1 MALRGLAATWAWRG
15 RWTTITT
22 VTAAAAA
29 SAQERDE
36 QADVPVLGLGGGS
49 RRYPGAVRLTVFWE
63 KMRGQFGEAY
73 AASVAKDYVLAGL
86 GGATVNQ
93 ALAAGKEPKTVW
105 LAVCEAFEIPEES
118 R

>member
-1 MALRGLAATWAWRG
+1 MRALVSVACAGPG
-15 RWTTITT
+15 
-22 VTAAAAA
+22 
-29 SAQERDE
+29 
-36 QADVPVLGLGGGS
+36 

>member
-1 MALRGLAATWAWRG
+1 MAARDGAG
-15 RWTTITT
+15 R
-22 VTAAAAA
+22 A
-29 SAQERDE
+29 SW
-36 QADVPVLGLGGGS
+36 GGS
-49 RRYPGAVRLTVFWE
+49 GRRLRMRRAGIPGCPGLRHRYPGAVRLTVFWE

-73 AASVAKDYVLAGL
+73 AASVAKDFVLTGL

-105 LAVCEAFEIPEES
+105 LAVCEAFEIPEEA

>member
-1 MALRGLAATWAWRG
+1 MAAWR
-15 RWTTITT
+15 
-22 VTAAAAA
+22 A
-29 SAQERDE
+29 
-36 QADVPVLGLGGGS
+36 GS
-49 RRYPGAVRLTVFWE
+49 RGWDGSLVSWAARARGHRYPGAVRLTVFWE

-93 ALAAGKEPKTVW
+93 ALAAGKDPKTVW
-105 LAVCEAFEIPEES
+105 LAVCEAFEIPEEA

>member
-1 MALRGLAATWAWRG
+1 MRGPYPARRRDGVVGAAR
-15 RWTTITT
+15 
-22 VTAAAAA
+22 
-29 SAQERDE
+29 
-36 QADVPVLGLGGGS
+36 GGGS
-49 RRYPGAVRLTVFWE
+49 ESLGCAAGVLGCAGPGRRYPGAVRLTVFWE

-73 AASVAKDYVLAGL
+73 AASVAKDYVLTGL